1 MKQLTLESYL
11 IKPIQ
16 RICKYPLLLREV
28 LKKTPETHPDF
39 KDANDALEKIEA
51 VITIVNNRTQHLD
64 QSQKL
69 LLLQSSIESDE
80 VFSLFIFSS
89 S

>member
-1 MKQLTLESYL
+1 M
-11 IKPIQ
+11 
-16 RICKYPLLLREV
+16 R
-28 LKKTPETHPDF
+28 KTPETHTDF
-39 KDANDALEKIEA
+39 KDTNEALEKIEA

-80 VFSLFIFSS
+80 VIQAPPLPGG
-89 S
+89 